1 MESFLASRRSSAWH
15 RKLVVRSVGLSKT
28 LLRGLLSLCCWDA
41 GFLTTKLAHSSI
53 FVFFFE

>member
-1 MESFLASRRSSAWH
+1 MESFLASRRSSTWH
-15 RKLVVRSVGLSKT
+15 RKLVVRSVGLSKM
-28 LLRGLLSLCCWDA
+28 LLHGLLSLCWDA